1 MGRCD
6 DTLVRICE
14 NIVLFQPLPYQCTPD
29 FNNNYCL
36 TLSNPDNIRCNSEAP
51 PPSVGGGSYPVLGG
65 YGSSEPIG
73 PEQNKIADTA
83 TKKILTTVSGVT
95 ECGDLTLLEITHF
108 SRQIVAGTN
117 FKLSLKLRSRCD
129 DTLVRICENIV
140 LFRPLPHQCTPD
152 FNNNYCLTLSN
163 PENILCNSPPSV
175 RGGSYPVLGGYG
187 SSEPILA
194 EQKKIAATV
203 TKKMLTTVSGVTEC
217 GDLTLLEITHFS
229 RQIVAGTNFKL
240 SLKLRSRCDE
250 NLVRICENIVLY
262 QPLPHQCTPAF
273 NNNYCLT
280 LSNPEDILCN

>member
-1 MGRCD
+1 M
-6 DTLVRICE
+6 
-14 NIVLFQPLPYQCTPD
+14 
-29 FNNNYCL
+29 
-36 TLSNPDNIRCNSEAP
+36 
-51 PPSVGGGSYPVLGG
+51 
-65 YGSSEPIG
+65 
-73 PEQNKIADTA
+73 
-83 TKKILTTVSGVT
+83 
-95 ECGDLTLLEITHF
+95 GDLTLLEITHF

-194 EQKKIAATV
+194 EQKKIAATA
-203 TKKMLTTVSGVTEC
+203 TKKILTTVSGVTEC

-240 SLKLRSRCDE
+240 SLKLRSRCDDT
-250 NLVRICENIVLY
+250 LVRICENIVLY
-262 QPLPHQCTPAF
+262 QPLPHQCTPDF

-280 LSNPEDILCN
+280 LSTPENILCNSPPSIGGGGYPVLGGYGSSEPIMAEQKKIAATVTKKMLTTVSG